1 MNTFEKIQKIAKDL
15 GIKAWPD
22 VYSGKDS
29 DRPERWITY
38 NFAYDGAVL
47 FGDDRPLAVVHS
59 VQVHLFLP
67 ANKNFLSIKEEIR
80 NKMFNA
86 GFTFPIITVFIDDI
100 TTANTGTNRLRHIIF
115 EAEIEDE
122 EFYTGA

>member
-1 MNTFEKIQKIAKDL
+1 MNTFEKIQKIAKEL

-22 VYSGKDS
+22 VYSGKDA
-29 DRPERWITY
+29 DRPERWMTY
-38 NFAYDGAVL
+38 NISYINAGLY
-47 FGDDRPLAVVHS
+47 GDDRPLAVVHS

-67 ANKNFLSIKEEIR
+67 ASKNFLSLQNTIMD
-80 NKMFNA
+80 KMFEA
-86 GFTFPIITVFIDDI
+86 GFTYPVVTPLVDDI

>member
-1 MNTFEKIQKIAKDL
+1 MNTFEKIQKIAKEL

-22 VYSGKDS
+22 VYSGKDA
-29 DRPERWITY
+29 DRPERWMTY
-38 NFAYDGAVL
+38 NISYINAGLY
-47 FGDDRPLAVVHS
+47 GDDRPLAVVHS

-67 ANKNFLSIKEEIR
+67 ASKNFLSLQNTIMD
-80 NKMFNA
+80 KMFEA
-86 GFTFPIITVFIDDI
+86 GFTYPVVTPRVDDI

>member
-1 MNTFEKIQKIAKDL
+1 MNTFEKIQQIAKDL

-22 VYSGKDS
+22 VYSGKDA

-38 NFAYDGAVL
+38 NFSYNHGAL
-47 FGDDRPLAVVHS
+47 FADDRPNAVVHS

-67 ANKNFLSIKEEIR
+67 ASKNFLSIQNEIR
-80 NKMFNA
+80 DRMFEA

-122 EFYTGA
+122 EFYTGT

>member
-22 VYSGKDS
+22 VYSGKDA
-29 DRPERWITY
+29 DRPERWMTY
-38 NFAYDGAVL
+38 NFSYNSAGLY
-47 FGDDRPLAVVHS
+47 GDDRPLAVVHS

-67 ANKNFLSIKEEIR
+67 ASKNFLSLQNEIR
-80 NKMFNA
+80 DRMFDM